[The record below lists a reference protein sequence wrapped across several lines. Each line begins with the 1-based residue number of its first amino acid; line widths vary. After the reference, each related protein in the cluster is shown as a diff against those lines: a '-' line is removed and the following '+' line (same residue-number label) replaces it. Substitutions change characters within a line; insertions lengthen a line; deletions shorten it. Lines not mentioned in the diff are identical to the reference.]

1 MNNKT
6 LTTNPNRNIPNY
18 LFPFHRL
25 VNVDFLQ
32 VIRNGEK
39 DWIYMLA
46 MLILPVV
53 VTFVGIRTETGML
66 TLNMLSQGNILG
78 LGILAVVLSRLV
90 MFITIGIQMR
100 MEHAYAME
108 ESPFANDT
116 LEDIVYTVLTVIT
129 WLAAGIYVSGVI
141 LILNQVFSNP

>member
-1 MNNKT
+1 M
-6 LTTNPNRNIPNY
+6 
-18 LFPFHRL
+18 
-25 VNVDFLQ
+25 
-32 VIRNGEK
+32 
-39 DWIYMLA
+39 
-46 MLILPVV
+46 